1 MVLYFLSFLFLNPFT
16 NSDLIAEVD
25 TCHKQMRSIMFQ
37 HPDSALAMA
46 DKALV
51 KAESADYT
59 WGIANSYYF
68 KGYILEEI
76 QNKSVAGLL
85 MYLKAGHILEN
96 ELDERSIKTY
106 TSLMLN
112 AGSILHLHGKND
124 EAIEL
129 YEKALKKANLY
140 NMENQAVK
148 LLFNVAFASLDKGDL
163 SRAVEVIQSTIELA
177 ERLEDW
183 KLYNDSWNLL
193 GMILKD
199 DQKNRE
205 AENCFLK
212 IVNNPNASP
221 TIKANA
227 YNNLG
232 DLYFSDNKL
241 DKSETAYLQAN
252 QFETIPEIKFDSYLG
267 LTNVYQQ
274 TGDLASA
281 LKYAGDAVVVYD
293 SVVPEDRYLQVFN
306 TMRQLHQERGEQQLA
321 NTYSARYFEETQK
334 FFQSQKELIKIKNEF
349 QVDLLLAGYYSEM
362 EFEAAEEKFSQTIVF
377 SITLLLAVVLL
388 IHLFY
393 KRSMNSSKEKIRNIL
408 NEIASVS

>member
-1 MVLYFLSFLFLNPFT
+1 MAIYFLSFLFLNPFT
-16 NSDLIAEVD
+16 NSDLIAEID
-25 TCHKQMRSIMFQ
+25 SSHKQVRAIMFQ
-37 HPDSALAMA
+37 YPDSAFIMA
-46 DKALV
+46 DKTL
-51 KAESADYT
+51 KEAESAGYS

-76 QNKSVAGLL
+76 QNKAVAGLL
-85 MYLKAGHILEN
+85 MYLKAAHILEN
-96 ELDERSIKTY
+96 ELDERSVYTY

-112 AGSILHLHGKND
+112 AGSVLHVNGKND
-124 EAIEL
+124 EAIDL

-140 NMENQAVK
+140 HLEDQEVK

-163 SRAVEVIQSTIELA
+163 PKAIEVIQSAIELS
-177 ERLEDW
+177 EGIEDW

-193 GMILKD
+193 GMILKE
-199 DQKNRE
+199 DQKNSE

-212 IVNNPNASP
+212 IINNPNASP

-232 DLYFSDNKL
+232 DLYYTLKNYN
-241 DKSETAYLQAN
+241 KSETAYLQAD
-252 QFETIPEIKFDSYLG
+252 QFQTIPEIKFDSFQG

-281 LKYAGDAVVVYD
+281 LKYAGEAVVVYD
-293 SVVPEDRYLQVFN
+293 SVVPEDRYLQIFN
-306 TMRQLHQERGEQQLA
+306 TMRQLHQDRGEQQLA
-321 NTYSARYFEETQK
+321 NSYSVRYFEETQK

-362 EFEAAEEKFSQTIVF
+362 EFEETEEKFSQTIIF
-377 SITLLLAVVLL
+377 GITILFAAILLVHFV
-388 IHLFY
+388 Y
-393 KRSMNSSKEKIRNIL
+393 KTRISSSKKKIQEIL
-408 NEIASVS
+408 NDYS

>member
-1 MVLYFLSFLFLNPFT
+1 MAIYFLSFLFLNPFT
-16 NSDLIAEVD
+16 NSDLIAEID
-25 TCHKQMRSIMFQ
+25 SSHKQVRAIMFQ
-37 HPDSALAMA
+37 YPDSAFIMA
-46 DKALV
+46 DKTL
-51 KAESADYT
+51 KEAESADYS

-76 QNKSVAGLL
+76 QNKAVAGLL
-85 MYLKAGHILEN
+85 MYLKAAHILEN
-96 ELDERSIKTY
+96 ELDERSVYTY

-112 AGSILHLHGKND
+112 AGSVLHVNGKND
-124 EAIEL
+124 EAIDL

-140 NMENQAVK
+140 HLEDQEVK

-163 SRAVEVIQSTIELA
+163 PKAIEVIQSAIELS
-177 ERLEDW
+177 EGIEDW

-193 GMILKD
+193 GMILKE

-212 IVNNPNASP
+212 IINNPNASP

-232 DLYFSDNKL
+232 DLYYTLKNYN
-241 DKSETAYLQAN
+241 KSETAYLQAD
-252 QFETIPEIKFDSYLG
+252 QFQTIPEIKFDSYQG

-281 LKYAGDAVVVYD
+281 LKYAGEAVVVYD
-293 SVVPEDRYLQVFN
+293 SVVPEDRYLQIFN
-306 TMRQLHQERGEQQLA
+306 TMRQLHQDRGEQQLA
-321 NTYSARYFEETQK
+321 NSYSLRYFEESQK

-362 EFEAAEEKFSQTIVF
+362 EIEETEEKFSQTIIF
-377 SITLLLAVVLL
+377 GITILFAAILLVHFV
-388 IHLFY
+388 Y
-393 KRSMNSSKEKIRNIL
+393 KTRISSSKKKIQEIL
-408 NEIASVS
+408 NDYS

>member
-1 MVLYFLSFLFLNPFT
+1 
-16 NSDLIAEVD
+16 
-25 TCHKQMRSIMFQ
+25 MFQ
-37 HPDSALAMA
+37 YPDSALAMA
-46 DKALV
+46 DRALV

-96 ELDERSIKTY
+96 ELDERSVETY

-140 NMENQAVK
+140 NMENQEVK

-163 SRAVEVIQSTIELA
+163 PKAIEVIRSAIELS
-177 ERLEDW
+177 EELEDW
-183 KLYNDSWNLL
+183 KLYNESWNLL
-193 GMILKD
+193 GMILKEG
-199 DQKNRE
+199 QKNGE
-205 AENCFLK
+205 AESCFLK

-221 TIKANA
+221 KIKANA

-232 DLYFSDNKL
+232 DLYYSLKNYNT
-241 DKSETAYLQAN
+241 SETVYLQAD
-252 QFETIPEIKFDSYLG
+252 QFQTIPEIKLDSYLG

-281 LKYAGDAVVVYD
+281 LKYAGEAVVVYD
-293 SVVPEDRYLQVFN
+293 SVVPEDRYLQIFN
-306 TMRQLHQERGEQQLA
+306 TMRQLHQDRGEQQLA
-321 NTYSARYFEETQK
+321 NSYSKRYFEETQK

-349 QVDLLLAGYYSEM
+349 QVDLLLAGFYTEI
-362 EFEAAEEKFSQTIVF
+362 EIEATEEKYSNVLVFGITIFIAAILLVHLAYRRR
-377 SITLLLAVVLL
+377 IT
-388 IHLFY
+388 
-393 KRSMNSSKEKIRNIL
+393 SSREKIRRIL
-408 NEIASVS
+408 NDYR